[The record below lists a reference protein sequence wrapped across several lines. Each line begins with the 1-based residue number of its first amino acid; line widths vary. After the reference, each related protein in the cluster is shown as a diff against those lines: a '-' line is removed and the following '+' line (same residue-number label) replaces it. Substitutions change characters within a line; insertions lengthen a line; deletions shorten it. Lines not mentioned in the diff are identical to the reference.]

1 LSESTS
7 PSDGAAGD
15 GAGRPEGPR
24 FRRRLPRIKVI
35 DSGPLTGRF
44 LGVPLQIAVA
54 YAAVGFSL
62 YFSIGVVAHF
72 GLGLTP
78 LIFLGTG
85 LLLVLAVLTYVE
97 GTGMYGERGG
107 SSSFARHAFNEL
119 VSFIAGWA
127 ILIDYIIIISF
138 AAVSVAHYLGPIW
151 GGFTHGGPEIAI
163 AAAVIVFAAAM
174 NIGGFTRYV
183 RQRPLIV
190 VALADVLLQA
200 AVIAAGAIVAFHP
213 ERLTEHIDLF
223 TTPSVKHLVE
233 ALAVATLAFAGIEAA
248 SDMAPDFSWRRRD
261 LQRVV
266 GASAV
271 LLPVI
276 YAGMAA
282 IALMAVPVVQGPHG
296 AFTPLGERFIEE
308 PILGV
313 VMSYDPH
320 WLSVL
325 LQIGVVAVAP
335 VVLTWAAATSMLGL
349 SRHVYALARNR
360 QVPSWLGKLSSRAT
374 PYVAILL
381 AGAMALALA
390 IPTDVRLL
398 AEIYAFGVTLAVTIA
413 HLSILRLRLREPN
426 RERPYRIPLNVRFRN
441 RDLPIPAIL
450 GAGLMLLLWIA
461 VIVFHSRARWV
472 GGGWMVFG
480 LLAYVVYR
488 KFVEGT
494 TLTKRLSVPE
504 EALRKEVQE
513 VEFASILVPVFGTKL
528 DDDIVGTAGRLAD
541 AAEEPGEERPRLEVI
556 YVIELPLTLP
566 LDAPPPRERLVEAE
580 RALQRAK
587 EVGEEYDTVDVA
599 TAMVRARS
607 AGAGIVDEARR
618 RGVEVIV
625 MGGEPPTR
633 VRGGAVLGGVGG
645 SRPPEVGEVTEYV
658 LKKAP
663 CPVLV
668 TAPPGG

>member
-461 VIVFHSRARWV
+461 VIVFHARARWV